1 MLYRLNTCGPP
12 DTSARALHPVSAA
25 ERSQR
30 AALRIRHHAAQGAG
44 RRRVHAAVSVVVSCM
59 RCEQGF
65 AGPTNQGSCFRRING
80 NLIYYHQRACLY

>member
-59 RCEQGF
+59 RCEQGLLLDSIAYGF
-65 AGPTNQGSCFRRING
+65 MSLIWFRPES
-80 NLIYYHQRACLY
+80 LD